1 MGGKK
6 KTFQLLQQQ
15 ACGVSRALWPVEV
28 RHCISTGKAAQSR
41 RLLIMNGIY
50 LATIQVKRP
59 RRCAYCQHAIE
70 YVKYVKIVH
79 HVYPAHSIPYKQAF
93 SLSLIFALLAG
104 GVSLAF
110 VYHWSLALLLVVV
123 WLATAFVTSQL
134 LASDMRLLRRVC
146 VLLGHLV
153 RAMSLR
159 MAIQGRAII
168 SFLHRRTLKKTTRRP
183 LIKGSRVFMPMQFP
197 ETPMPAT
204 PLIRV
209 LETIDLSSTSV
220 EHFLEEEKQTSGEMP
235 IVHEAPF
242 RRIDP

>member
-6 KTFQLLQQQ
+6 KTLQLLQQQ
-15 ACGVSRALWPVEV
+15 ACSVSRALWPADV
-28 RHCISTGKAAQSR
+28 RHCLSTGKAAQSR

-59 RRCAYCQHAIE
+59 RRCAYCQHTIE
-70 YVKYVKIVH
+70 YVRYVKIVH
-79 HVYPAHSIPYKQAF
+79 HVYSARSVPYRQAF
-93 SLSLIFALLAG
+93 YLSLAFALLAG
-104 GVSLAF
+104 GVSLAL

-134 LASDMRLLRRVC
+134 LASDMHFLRRMGVILG
-146 VLLGHLV
+146 LLVHAV
-153 RAMSLR
+153 SLR
-159 MAIQGRAII
+159 VAMQGRAIL
-168 SFLHRRTLKKTTRRP
+168 SFLHRRRRLKPARRP

-235 IVHEAPF
+235 IVHELPS
-242 RRIDP
+242 RRSDL

>member
-1 MGGKK
+1 MGGKQ
-6 KTFQLLQQQ
+6 KTLQLLQQQ
-15 ACGVSRALWPVEV
+15 ACSVSRALWPAEV

-59 RRCAYCQHAIE
+59 RRCAHCQRAIE
-70 YVKYVKIVH
+70 YVQYVKIVH
-79 HVYPAHSIPYKQAF
+79 HVYPAHSVLYKQAF
-93 SLSLIFALLAG
+93 YLSLAFALLAA
-104 GVSLAF
+104 GVSLTL
-110 VYHWSLALLLVVV
+110 VYHWSQALLLVVV

-146 VLLGHLV
+146 ATLRHLV
-153 RAMSLR
+153 HAVSLR
-159 MAIQGRAII
+159 VVIQGQAII
-168 SFLHRRTLKKTTRRP
+168 SFLHCRTLKQTKRP
-183 LIKGSRVFMPMQFP
+183 LIKGSRVFMSMQFP

-242 RRIDP
+242 QRIDP